1 MGRKSSKRR
10 HSDSSDEESR
20 RKSSKHSSRDR
31 NEETNLVNFSFL
43 DFKADLTRVLVG
55 FSNNDQIVEDVR
67 DFWLFMSRY
76 ESLLKKSGQ
85 CILPEPVE
93 TSQRSHTEYSKMFFT
108 NLELTVKFSEL
119 QGRLSTYCKEIT
131 TKRLKQFLQ
140 IVLHYLDFKQKEKF
154 AKLKKLR
161 KSQAN
166 LPVAKYKDEII
177 KAVQENRVVIIAG
190 DTGCGKSTQ
199 IPQYL
204 HESGFR
210 GIACTQPRRIACI
223 SLSKRV
229 AHEMLCEYGM
239 EVGYQIRFERSKNQS
254 TSICFITEG
263 LLLRQLSTEAN
274 LSQYDVIV
282 LDEIHERN
290 LHGDFLLGVSKCL
303 LQVRQDVKLI
313 LMSATINIKL
323 FSDYFAAEEAKVIEV
338 PGRLYP
344 IKLHYMPQIQDVAGP
359 SRGRGSEKLSP
370 EPYIQILQMINQKY
384 PSTERGDVLIFMS
397 GINEITTVV
406 DAAKEYSEKNPNWI
420 ILPLH
425 SSLSLEDQDKV
436 FAYPPEGIRKC
447 IVSTNIAE
455 TSVTIDGIRFV
466 VDSGKMKEMSFDSA
480 CKMQRLKEFWISKAS
495 AEQRKGRAG
504 RTGPGVCYRLYAE
517 KQYEDLES
525 YSVAEIHRVP
535 LERLLLQMISM
546 GLPNARLFPFVEA
559 PPMERIESAILS
571 LKQHD
576 ALTANECLTSLG
588 MALAKLPVDVSI
600 GKMLLMGSVFQQLQ
614 PVLTLAAALSVQ
626 TPFTNRA
633 YRDHECETARKEL
646 ESDHG
651 DPITLLNAVRAWLE
665 LKQAGGRRERGQEVE
680 NTKHWCRRRGLE
692 EQRFYEITKLR
703 SQFQDLLT
711 DCGLLEAMETRKL
724 TSAEKIIRHGELK
737 QLRQLRK
744 EHRMET
750 PRKRKLLKSD
760 SWQIETEDNE
770 DDGSV
775 DIRDVEFRLSNDN
788 RKMQSLL
795 SSATACSY
803 RDVMTLK
810 LILVS
815 GLYPQVAIGDEFNYC
830 KSPGQ
835 QFYHTNSKP
844 FTSLHPMGYFANNPD
859 VLQLNDS
866 DRVDGIGDYR
876 TKLIV
881 SSRHQLL
888 CYLSL
893 LETTKPYLMNTLRMP
908 AAQTLLLFAH
918 AIDTNLTCSRIIC
931 DSWLCMDF
939 PVPESGLILLHRA
952 SKLRRL
958 WNKLLEEK
966 LKVLTESV
974 DEGRTKS
981 SDGEQERLEQ
991 ELWDDLTLFMNSNA
1005 YYTIRR
1011 LLAGD
1016 LKSHFKGRTEDEED
1030 PVKLEPNPF
1039 GESKESYT
1047 PGERGGI
1054 YLTDNVIYGSVQET
1068 EWSVNLMDLRN
1079 EWECKNC
1086 DVKFDST
1093 GIEKLQHQSIC
1104 QAAKEKP
1111 KKESKEEVSS
1121 TAKASGS
1128 KSYQCEHCQEVFYS
1142 GIDILRHKRKCQ
1154 VRKS

>member
-1 MGRKSSKRR
+1 MI
-10 HSDSSDEESR
+10 
-20 RKSSKHSSRDR
+20 
-31 NEETNLVNFSFL
+31 NFSFL
-43 DFKADLTRVLVG
+43 DHKADLTRVLVG
-55 FSNNDQIVEDVR
+55 FSNNDQIVENVS

-85 CILPEPVE
+85 CILPEPTEV
-93 TSQRSHTEYSKMFFT
+93 TQRSHSVYNKMFFG

-119 QGRLSTYCKEIT
+119 QGRLSTYCSKEIT

-140 IVLHYLDFKQKEKF
+140 IIMHYLEFKQKEKF
-154 AKLKKLR
+154 TKLKKLR

-166 LPVAKYKDEII
+166 LPVAKYKDEIVE
-177 KAVQENRVVIIAG
+177 AVKENQVVIIAG

-204 HESGFR
+204 HEAGYR

-229 AHEMLCEYGM
+229 SHEMLCEYGM
-239 EVGYQIRFERSKNQS
+239 EVGYQIRFERNKSQS

-263 LLLRQLSTEAN
+263 LLLRQLSNEDKV
-274 LSQYDVIV
+274 SQYDVIV

-290 LHGDFLLGVSKCL
+290 LHGDFLLGVTKCL
-303 LQVRQDVKLI
+303 LQVRPDVKLI

-323 FSDYFAAEEAKVIEV
+323 FSDYFAAEEARVIEV

-344 IKLHYMPQIQDVAGP
+344 IKLHYMPQIQDYAGS
-359 SRGRGSEKLSP
+359 SRGGSRSEKLSP
-370 EPYIQILQMINQKY
+370 EPYIQIMQLIDQKY
-384 PSTERGDVLIFMS
+384 PTTERGDVLIFMS
-397 GINEITTVV
+397 GINEITAVV
-406 DAAKEYSEKNPNWI
+406 DAAKEYAEKNGNWI

-436 FAYPPEGIRKC
+436 FSYAPEGVRKC

-466 VDSGKMKEMSFDSA
+466 VDSGKMKEMSFDAS

-504 RTGPGVCYRLYAE
+504 RTGPGVCYRLYSE
-517 KQYEDLES
+517 KQYQDLEA

-576 ALTANECLTSLG
+576 ALTTNESLTSLG

-614 PVLTLAAALSVQ
+614 PVLTMAAALSVQ

-651 DPITLLNAVRAWLE
+651 DPVTLLNAFRAWLE
-665 LKQAGGRRERGQEVE
+665 LKQAGGRRERGHEVE
-680 NTKHWCRRRGLE
+680 NTRQWCRRRGLE

-711 DCGLLEAMETRKL
+711 DCGLLEAMETRKM
-724 TSAEKIIRHGELK
+724 TSAEKTIRHGELK
-737 QLRQLRK
+737 QLRQLRR
-744 EHRMET
+744 EHRMES
-750 PRKRKLLKSD
+750 PKKRKLLKSD
-760 SWQIETEDNE
+760 SWQIESEDNAG
-770 DDGSV
+770 DSQV

-788 RKMQSLL
+788 YKMQNLL
-795 SSATACSY
+795 SSASACSY
-803 RDVMTLK
+803 RDMMTLK

-815 GLYPQVAIGDEFNYC
+815 GLYPQVAIADEFNYC
-830 KSPGQ
+830 KSPNQ
-835 QFYHTNSKP
+835 QFYHTNAKP

-866 DRVDGIGDYR
+866 DRVEGIGDYR
-876 TKLIV
+876 SKLII

-918 AIDTNLTCSRIIC
+918 SIDTNLTCSRIIC
-931 DSWLCMDF
+931 DSWLCLDF

-952 SKLRRL
+952 SKLRKL
-958 WNKLLEEK
+958 WNRLLEEK

-974 DEGRTKS
+974 DEPRKPPGPEYEKL
-981 SDGEQERLEQ
+981 ER

-1005 YYTIRR
+1005 YYTIKR
-1011 LLAGD
+1011 LLTAD
-1016 LKSHFKGRTEDEED
+1016 LKGLFRGKSPEDED
-1030 PVKLEPNPF
+1030 PVALEPNPF
-1039 GESKESYT
+1039 AETKESYVN
-1047 PGERGGI
+1047 GERGGI
-1054 YLTDNVIYGSVQET
+1054 YVTDNIIYGSIQET
-1068 EWSVNLMDLRN
+1068 DWSLNLMDLRCD
-1079 EWECKNC
+1079 WECKKCGLELNL
-1086 DVKFDST
+1086 T
-1093 GIEKLQHQSIC
+1093 AIEKLQHQTGEYIRNDSFSFNDKLHFRRNITEIP
-1104 QAAKEKP
+1104 Q
-1111 KKESKEEVSS
+1111 S
-1121 TAKASGS
+1121 
-1128 KSYQCEHCQEVFYS
+1128 
-1142 GIDILRHKRKCQ
+1142 
-1154 VRKS
+1154 